1 MPPKFNSGDQ
11 VVVLNESGHFIFKDF
26 KNSRVVVLV
35 DEHKFEREF
44 PIEQVSLV
52 RGAVE
57 NLLKINA
64 IPKEKLE
71 KKSAPKLK
79 PNFQDNAV
87 IDLHMH
93 EIVDSHQG
101 WTNTQIVQYQ
111 LEYLRKQ
118 LEVLMRKR
126 VRRVE
131 IVHGVG
137 DQVLMKEVRTYLR
150 KFKGC
155 EINDKSYTRNG
166 FGATEFIIRYK
177 GNV

>member
-1 MPPKFNSGDQ
+1 MLQKFNAGDQ
-11 VVVLNESGHFIFKDF
+11 VLVLNESGHFTFKAF
-26 KNSRVVVLV
+26 KNARVALLI
-35 DEHKFEREF
+35 DEHEFEREF
-44 PIEQVSLV
+44 PIDQVSAISGETEKLL
-52 RGAVE
+52 RIKAV
-57 NLLKINA
+57 
-64 IPKEKLE
+64 PKEKLE
-71 KKSAPKLK
+71 KKSAPKLN

-93 EIVDSHQG
+93 EIVESHQG

-111 LEYLRKQ
+111 MEYLRKQ
-118 LEVLMRKR
+118 LEVLMQKR